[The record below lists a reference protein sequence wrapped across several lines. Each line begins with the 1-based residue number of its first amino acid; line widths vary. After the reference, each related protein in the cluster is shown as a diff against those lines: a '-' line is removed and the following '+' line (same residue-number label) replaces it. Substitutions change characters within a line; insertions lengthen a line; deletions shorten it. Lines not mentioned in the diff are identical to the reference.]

1 MHTYKRT
8 FLGRYLADLVYG
20 ANDGI
25 VTTFAVVSGAAGASL
40 APEIVI
46 ILGIANLVA
55 DGFSM
60 GASNYLAITSEEKY
74 ERNLA
79 IEKDPSLRKH
89 PVKHSLATFGAFV
102 VAGALPL
109 VPFLFFSVPVANQF
123 AVSAVTTGLAF
134 FFVGSSRSFVNKEPF
149 LKSGLEMFLI
159 GGFASLVAY
168 GIGWA
173 VQQFIL

>member
-1 MHTYKRT
+1 MEKHKRT
-8 FLGRYLADLVYG
+8 FFARYLADFVYG

-40 APEIVI
+40 SPEIVI

-60 GASNYLAITSEEKY
+60 GASNYLAITSEERY
-74 ERNLA
+74 ERNYA
-79 IEKDPSLRKH
+79 IEKGLSLRKH
-89 PVKHSLATFGAFV
+89 PVKHSMATFAAFV
-102 VAGALPL
+102 TAGALPL
-109 VPFLFFSVPVANQF
+109 VPFIFFSVPLTNQF
-123 AVSAVTTGLAF
+123 TISAVTTAFAF

-149 LKSGLEMFLI
+149 LKSGLEMLLI
-159 GGFASLVAY
+159 GGLASIIAY